1 MFQPTGTDLS
11 LPTASSTAELFRD
24 PVSVVFNL
32 DGYQVLSACDLPMG
46 GRRVIAA
53 ANSSEAAC
61 PDCGVISAR
70 VHQRTRQ
77 RVKDLGVGGKNIELI
92 VIKPRFLC
100 TEVACARRTFTQVT
114 SQLPFRARCTARL
127 KAAAVESVLDEGMPI
142 WRACARHRLGWA
154 TINAAV
160 VALSLIHI

>member
-1 MFQPTGTDLS
+1 
-11 LPTASSTAELFRD
+11 
-24 PVSVVFNL
+24 
-32 DGYQVLSACDLPMG
+32 MG

-100 TEVACARRTFTQVT
+100 TEVACARRTF
-114 SQLPFRARCTARL
+114 
-127 KAAAVESVLDEGMPI
+127 
-142 WRACARHRLGWA
+142 
-154 TINAAV
+154 
-160 VALSLIHI
+160 